1 MIWKTS
7 LVTSLLALSLGLS
20 ACVLD
25 RQVKDPESPS
35 DGPTVYGKVSVS
47 VDHVS
52 TQ

>member
-7 LVTSLLALSLGLS
+7 LVTSLRALSLGLS

-25 RQVKDPESPS
+25 RQVKDAEPAS
-35 DGPTVYGKVSVS
+35 GNATVYGQVSGS

>member
-1 MIWKTS
+1 MTFKTS
-7 LVTSLLALSLGLS
+7 LATSLLALALGLS

-25 RQVKDPESPS
+25 RQAKDTEPASG
-35 DGPTVYGKVSVS
+35 DATVYGQVSVS